1 MIDADNSLLTFA
13 FGLLTA
19 SPIAYLLARSKYST
33 QLARSEEARSKEIR
47 ELRAAFDER
56 LNREQSEAQVQL
68 EKAISDGRNALQAAL
83 DRLSGESR
91 RSLDAT
97 IERYELRLHQQSEV
111 IDRLHTQHRGDMEGI
126 VARHEA
132 KLKEQTESE
141 LSVTIHPFVNTQRK
155 GTLFSKETEVE
166 IGYKYQLFV
175 RGVPCF
181 DPHSVVIETSVERE
195 VDASRLE
202 MFKDKALELAEA
214 VANVKSGGLA
224 GKVITIAK
232 TAVKVLK

>member
-1 MIDADNSLLTFA
+1 MIDANDSLLTFA

-19 SPIAYLLARSKYST
+19 SPIAYFLARSKFSS
-33 QLARSEEARSKEIR
+33 QLARTEDARSNEIR
-47 ELRAAFDER
+47 ELRVTFDER
-56 LNREQSEAQVQL
+56 LKREQSEAQAQL
-68 EKAISDGRNALQAAL
+68 EKARSDGRDALQAAL

-91 RSLDAT
+91 RNLDAT
-97 IERYELRLHQQSEV
+97 IERYELKLQQQSEAL
-111 IDRLHTQHRGDMEGI
+111 DRLRSEHRRDMEDT
-126 VARHEA
+126 VTRHEE

-141 LSVTIHPFVNTQRK
+141 LSVTIHPFVNTQSK
-155 GTLFSKETEVE
+155 GTLFTKETEVE

-175 RGVPCF
+175 RGLPCF
-181 DPHSVVIETSVERE
+181 EPHSVVIETSVEKE
-195 VDASRLE
+195 VDARRLE

-214 VANVKSGGLA
+214 LANLKSGGLA